1 MSYNISEHAHFVHF
15 LDQDTI
21 IVCLIGKEMLCW
33 PDIDAIQVIADVAN
47 DCKIQIKQKSKI
59 KVQN

>member
-1 MSYNISEHAHFVHF
+1 MHTLFIFFFFNTS
-15 LDQDTI
+15 TI
-21 IVCLIGKEMLCW
+21 HSCIRKEMLCW